1 MECASNCTH
10 LHRKTPKRFSQRRHP
25 EDITSLQQPF
35 DPDSFN
41 FHKIHH
47 REVRVPV
54 ADCPLL
60 CPSLV
65 VSVLLLSSVGFVRAS
80 FGKQVPKSRSEL
92 HLWVP

>member
-1 MECASNCTH
+1 MTSLQVNMECASTVLTCTWQ
-10 LHRKTPKRFSQRRHP
+10 KNPKRFSQRRHP

-47 REVRVPV
+47 REVQVLM
-54 ADCPLL
+54 ADCALL

-65 VSVLLLSSVGFVRAS
+65 VSVLLLSSVGFV
-80 FGKQVPKSRSEL
+80 
-92 HLWVP
+92 